1 MGNSPFKGE
10 KQAGRA
16 RALMIV
22 ALLLV
27 LLLPAIIF
35 FRSRITA
42 SKFLSSVTP
51 SALAQAKPSPLVTSE
66 VKRGAI
72 NKRLLLD
79 GELRAVRSR
88 TIFSNT
94 AEDTK
99 IVYLPPEGSIVK
111 PGDRL

>member
-1 MGNSPFKGE
+1 MGNSPVKGW
-10 KQAGRA
+10 KQTGRA

-27 LLLPAIIF
+27 LLLPAVLF
-35 FRSRITA
+35 FRSRVAVTKFFSSIT
-42 SKFLSSVTP
+42 SS
-51 SALAQAKPSPLVTSE
+51 SLAQTKPAPMVTAE
-66 VKRGAI
+66 VKRGTI

-94 AEDTK
+94 AEDAK
-99 IVYLPPEGSIVK
+99 IVYLPPE
-111 PGDRL
+111 